1 MDAEVS
7 SLLPTTI
14 RIDLRVLPL
23 MIDSVV
29 WAERRRPLREG
40 DRSAQ
45 KYFEKTGQLI
55 KTTILEREVSV
66 PSLPGRKSVRQQCL
80 LSLIRTK
87 KRRDLGQH
95 HRCSLGLARVRKHQP

>member
-1 MDAEVS
+1 
-7 SLLPTTI
+7 
-14 RIDLRVLPL
+14 

-40 DRSAQ
+40 DRSAK

-55 KTTILEREVSV
+55 ETTILEREVSV
-66 PSLPGRKSVRQQCL
+66 TSLPVRKSVRQQCL

-87 KRRDLGQH
+87 KRQDWGQH
-95 HRCSLGLARVRKHQP
+95 HHCPPGWQ